1 MAKQII
7 NIGAVVNDGTG
18 DSLRDGG
25 DKIND
30 NFTELYNAAS
40 GGDVTG
46 AASSTDEDIVIFDG
60 TTGKVIKDSG
70 INKTAIT
77 ANTAKVGIT
86 PTQASDITTNNAKVT
101 NVNTNLTTSTS
112 TTTLTVNSSD
122 GTDAI
127 LPAATTTIAGVLT
140 GSDKTKLDGIEAL
153 ADVTDATNVASS
165 GAVMEADS
173 TTALMQFVIDE
184 DTMVSNLATKVPT
197 QQSVKTYVDTSVA
210 GAVASEVSY
219 KGGYNAAT
227 NTPNLDATPITTTI
241 GDMYTVT
248 VAGTFFTIAVEAGD
262 VLIAEINSAAIESDW
277 TIVNKNLDAASI
289 KVLYESNANT
299 NEFDDAEQTKLG
311 FISATQAVDLDTIES
326 DTATNNA
333 KVGITPSQATILSNT
348 SGTNTGDQDI
358 SGLVVKNSDITGA
371 TKTKIT
377 YDAKGLV
384 TAGADATTADIA
396 VSSDKNYITDAQVTI
411 LSNTSN
417 TNTGDQTITLTG
429 DVTGSGTGSFATTLV
444 STAVSAGSYT
454 NTNITVDAQGR
465 ITAAANG
472 SGGGSI
478 VSTDL
483 GAGSA
488 IDWSLGNHFY
498 KTMTA
503 NTTFTFSNLTQGQ
516 QIYFALQ
523 GAFTPTFPTGVDVAK
538 VASYDGGYINT
549 FRILCND
556 SSTPYFS
563 TIRTMP
569 TPDAIAY
576 VSNTSNSATT
586 SSTLVLTKPASVD
599 VGDLLVILVANDY
612 SSSTAQFDNTTN
624 KPTGF
629 TFVATD
635 GSSTS
640 DCHYGVFYR
649 IADGTEGATVTATAA
664 STSDFVGFYIH
675 ITGASATDPIG
686 NLGTS
691 YISAARGTHTIT
703 GVAGNE
709 SDIAIYVMAAD
720 GEDSVPQTVTGSGW
734 VEKDEIGVGGG
745 NGVGSSFGVSLNP
758 TTGAIS
764 SVVGLGAYDG
774 ATGIQ
779 FRIKQ

>member
-1 MAKQII
+1 MAKQTIDL
-7 NIGAVVNDGTG
+7 GSTANDGTG
-18 DSLRDGG
+18 TTLRAGG
-25 DKIND
+25 DMIND

-46 AASSTDEDIVIFDG
+46 SASSTDEDIVIFDG

-262 VLIAEINSAAIESDW
+262 VLISEINSATIESDW

-311 FISATQAVDLDTIES
+311 FISATQSVDLDTIES

-358 SGLVVKNSDITGA
+358 SVKADKTNVLELDNTTSFTPDADYEPATKKYVDDNAGGSYSAPSLISTNTTAVTLNSYVMTASLTLTLPSSPSSGDKVMVSNMSGTLTCVIARNGQNIVGLAEDLTIDVLNLGIELIFSGA
-371 TKTKIT
+371 TK
-377 YDAKGLV
+377 G
-384 TAGADATTADIA
+384 
-396 VSSDKNYITDAQVTI
+396 
-411 LSNTSN
+411 
-417 TNTGDQTITLTG
+417 
-429 DVTGSGTGSFATTLV
+429 
-444 STAVSAGSYT
+444 
-454 NTNITVDAQGR
+454 
-465 ITAAANG
+465 
-472 SGGGSI
+472 
-478 VSTDL
+478 
-483 GAGSA
+483 
-488 IDWSLGNHFY
+488 W
-498 KTMTA
+498 
-503 NTTFTFSNLTQGQ
+503 
-516 QIYFALQ
+516 
-523 GAFTPTFPTGVDVAK
+523 
-538 VASYDGGYINT
+538 
-549 FRILCND
+549 
-556 SSTPYFS
+556 
-563 TIRTMP
+563 
-569 TPDAIAY
+569 
-576 VSNTSNSATT
+576 
-586 SSTLVLTKPASVD
+586 
-599 VGDLLVILVANDY
+599 VIL
-612 SSSTAQFDNTTN
+612 
-624 KPTGF
+624 
-629 TFVATD
+629 
-635 GSSTS
+635 
-640 DCHYGVFYR
+640 
-649 IADGTEGATVTATAA
+649 
-664 STSDFVGFYIH
+664 
-675 ITGASATDPIG
+675 
-686 NLGTS
+686 
-691 YISAARGTHTIT
+691 
-703 GVAGNE
+703 
-709 SDIAIYVMAAD
+709 
-720 GEDSVPQTVTGSGW
+720 
-734 VEKDEIGVGGG
+734 
-745 NGVGSSFGVSLNP
+745 
-758 TTGAIS
+758 
-764 SVVGLGAYDG
+764 
-774 ATGIQ
+774 
-779 FRIKQ
+779 